1 MTTDE
6 FEEERKKSK
15 SQLKREMTALQ
26 DMGATLVQLSD
37 RDLQRV
43 PLDAVLKA
51 EILQARSIQQHEG
64 RRRQLQ
70 YIGKLMRSMDCSDI
84 ATALQ
89 RMADGNRAEA
99 RQFHALE
106 ALRDQLIADTDGAL
120 EATLETYPHTDR
132 QHLRQLVR
140 NARHEL
146 AADKPPASARKLFRY
161 LRELAT
167 NGDNT

>member
-6 FEEERKKSK
+6 FDEDSKKSK

-43 PLDAVLKA
+43 PLDADLKA
-51 EILQARSIQQHEG
+51 EILQARAIQQREG

-70 YIGKLMRSMDCSDI
+70 YIGKLMRNTDCTGI
-84 ATALQ
+84 EAALQ

-99 RQFHALE
+99 REFHALE
-106 ALRDQLIADTDGAL
+106 ELREQLIADNDGAL
-120 EATLETYPHTDR
+120 KSALQSYPHADR

-140 NARHEL
+140 NAQQEL

-167 NGDNT
+167 NASDT

>member
-1 MTTDE
+1 MTTEE
-6 FEEERKKSK
+6 FEEDGKKSK

-26 DMGATLVQLSD
+26 DMGETLVQLSD

-43 PLDAVLKA
+43 PLSDDLKA
-51 EILQARSIQQHEG
+51 EIMQARAIQQREG

-70 YIGKLMRSMDCSDI
+70 YIGKLMRSMDCTNI
-84 ATALQ
+84 EAALQ

-99 RQFHALE
+99 RAFHALE
-106 ALRDQLIADTDGAL
+106 QLRDQLIANTDDAL
-120 EATLETYPHTDR
+120 EETFESYPNADR

-140 NARHEL
+140 NAQHEL
-146 AADKPPASARKLFRY
+146 TADKPPANARKLFRY

-167 NGDNT
+167 